1 MELLPRCTVTCLIGL
16 GVTMILASSITLPDL
31 SSTIKFVSPISSPIT
46 KIDLGVLTVTSAIA
60 GFPICTTEDSTSN
73 SNNFAESIVMLRI
86 SSFVKAVEEVT
97 PEQATINRKALTT
110 FVKKFTREV
119 PTRIGRLDK
128 IFTNETIV

>member
-1 MELLPRCTVTCLIGL
+1 
-16 GVTMILASSITLPDL
+16 MILASSITLPDL

-46 KIDLGVLTVTSAIA
+46 KIDLGVLTATSAIA
-60 GFPICTTEDSTSN
+60 EFPICTTEDSVSN
-73 SNNFAESIVMLRI
+73 SNNFAESIVTLRI
-86 SSFVKAVEEVT
+86 SSFVKVVEEVT
-97 PEQATINRKALTT
+97 LEQATINRKALTT